1 MEALF
6 LTVYSKLSYLVE
18 KRLEN
23 AYCERNTNKLLNIHR
38 GYPESTLRFHSLMR
52 LLKQNPKKFFI
63 RWLFFPVPAGTTK
76 QKKVLTSVAKENVK
90 SRTDKRQRLSFW
102 DQSMWTSS
110 PSLET

>member
-23 AYCERNTNKLLNIHR
+23 AYCERNTNKLLNIHQ

-52 LLKQNPKKFFI
+52 LLKHNPEKLFI
-63 RWLFFPVPAGTTK
+63 RWGFFFGSYWYYKTE
-76 QKKVLTSVAKENVK
+76 KVL
-90 SRTDKRQRLSFW
+90 
-102 DQSMWTSS
+102 
-110 PSLET
+110 